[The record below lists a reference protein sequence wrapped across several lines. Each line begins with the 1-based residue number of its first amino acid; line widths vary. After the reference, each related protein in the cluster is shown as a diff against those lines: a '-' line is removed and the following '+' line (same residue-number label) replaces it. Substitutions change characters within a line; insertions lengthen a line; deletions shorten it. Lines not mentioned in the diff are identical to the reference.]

1 MTFKNEIRTFFM
13 KTKLA
18 TNVQF

>member
-1 MTFKNEIRTFFM
+1 MTFKNEIKTFFM